1 MNLDE
6 TSAAVVVS
14 QRTLWI
20 NASPGLFLFLA
31 TALVVVWQN
40 SRLAVLWDLSY
51 TLENSYRISLG
62 DIPYRDFPFAHPPL
76 TFLIQAAI
84 IKLAGRVFWHH
95 VTYCAIVSGLSTV
108 LTWRIINT
116 VLRGRVT
123 HARLLAFLLSLPL
136 IPLGIYCIF
145 PHPFYDPDCTF
156 AILIGVFL
164 LQRLDLKP
172 SSVARALPAG
182 IALVIPLF
190 VKQNTGL
197 AYLAAAAGFLIVVI
211 AVERLRQRP
220 VRGYVL
226 TLASAVLAL
235 TIAILSIHFT
245 AGLRN
250 YWHWTIQFAAQRR
263 TPARAEM
270 LGVYADKTILL
281 WLAFIAVGVI
291 LLWLIGR
298 SSRPANRAW
307 TVLSALLIA
316 APFVWP
322 AIYLLHEHDPSERAD
337 RLLTVWPVLLIFSF
351 VVAILTIRSRRRIS
365 MVTPFIIIA
374 VIHGAFMSQQ
384 LWGSTY
390 AIWPLFMI
398 LLAFILAD
406 FSSIRLDAGL
416 VSQPIGRTSPPTKHL
431 PIAAPWITIP
441 LAATVALSLLISG
454 GLYVRSHE
462 RLDYANL
469 DEGEL
474 KRSTLPQ
481 LKGLSTRGDWIPNFE
496 ELVRYADREIPRDE
510 GILILPGEDFF
521 YYATGRRPRFPV
533 LLFDHTVNPYS
544 PEELLQIARER
555 NIGWVII
562 KQDLQDEDEHVEE
575 ERNRI
580 TEVLEQDFE
589 QVESLGNYDI
599 YRRRDPNKKS
609 EGDDDNDPNETYE
622 GSNSESVA
630 DNEKMIH
637 ELTRNNSN
645 ENRRFAWLSRSNS
658 FASPTSSCKEGCQPV
673 VPIRPK
679 VPAAQIHRS
688 LASAR

>member
-1 MNLDE
+1 MNSEE
-6 TSAAVVVS
+6 TSAPVAVS
-14 QRTLWI
+14 QQAMWM
-20 NASPGLFLFLA
+20 NASAGLFLFLA

-62 DIPYRDFPFAHPPL
+62 DIPYRDFPFAHAPL

-95 VTYCAIVSGLSTV
+95 VAYCAIVSGLSTV
-108 LTWRIINT
+108 LTWRIMHA
-116 VLRGRVT
+116 VLRGVVT
-123 HARLLAFLLSLPL
+123 HSRLIAFLLSLPL
-136 IPLGIYCIF
+136 IPLGIYCVF

-156 AILIGVFL
+156 AILIGIFL

-197 AYLAAAAGFLIVVI
+197 AYLAAAAGLLLAVI

-220 VRGYVL
+220 VRGYML
-226 TLASAVLAL
+226 TLAFAVLAL
-235 TIAILSIHFT
+235 AVALLLIQFT

-281 WLAFIAVGVI
+281 WLVFIAVGVI

-316 APFVWP
+316 APFIWP

-337 RLLTVWPVLLIFSF
+337 RLLAVWPVLLIFSF
-351 VVAILTIRSRRRIS
+351 LMAIVTITRRRGIS
-365 MVTPFIIIA
+365 MVMPFIIIA
-374 VIHGAFMSQQ
+374 AIHGAFMSQQ

-390 AIWPLFMI
+390 AIWPLLMI

-406 FSSIRLDAGL
+406 FSSIGLDAGI
-416 VSQPIGRTSPPTKHL
+416 VPQSMGRTSPPTKRL
-431 PIAAPWITIP
+431 PVVGPWITIP
-441 LAATVALSLLISG
+441 LAVTVALSLLISG
-454 GLYVRSHE
+454 GFYVWSHE

-496 ELVRYADREIPRDE
+496 ELIRYADREIPRDD
-510 GILILPGEDFF
+510 GILILPGEDPF
-521 YYATGRRPRFPV
+521 YYATGRRPQFPV

-544 PEELLQIARER
+544 PDELLQIARER
-555 NIGWVII
+555 NIRWVII

-575 ERNRI
+575 ERDRI
-580 TEVLEQDFE
+580 TEVLDQDFE

-599 YRRRDPNKKS
+599 YRRRDPNNKS
-609 EGDDDNDPNETYE
+609 EDDDDNDPN
-622 GSNSESVA
+622 
-630 DNEKMIH
+630 
-637 ELTRNNSN
+637 
-645 ENRRFAWLSRSNS
+645 
-658 FASPTSSCKEGCQPV
+658 
-673 VPIRPK
+673 
-679 VPAAQIHRS
+679 
-688 LASAR
+688 